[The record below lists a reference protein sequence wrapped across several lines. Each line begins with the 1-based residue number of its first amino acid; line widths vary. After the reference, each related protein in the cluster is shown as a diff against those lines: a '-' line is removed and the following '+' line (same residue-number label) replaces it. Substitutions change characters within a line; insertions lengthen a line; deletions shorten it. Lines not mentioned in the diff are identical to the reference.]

1 MGAPVL
7 LGTQLEREL
16 ERVGWT
22 RKQFAVELGVSRQI
36 LHRWMTGVEAW
47 PAERATQAAALLGV
61 GVDVLFEREG

>member
-1 MGAPVL
+1 MTVL

-22 RKQFAVELGVSRQI
+22 RLQFAARLGVSRQI

-61 GVDVLFEREG
+61 DMDVLFEREG